1 MVSFFEGLKKNGYNR
16 YPLWPPLLFEAARI
30 RPAANVS
37 SSSGAHQPVLVG
49 STWLLKFQFSE
60 K

>member
-1 MVSFFEGLKKNGYNR
+1 
-16 YPLWPPLLFEAARI
+16 
-30 RPAANVS
+30 VS

-60 K
+60 KWVLAISTPNFVW